1 MRTYDYIVKED
12 ERVVV
17 CIMSVWNDEYTNPR
31 KFRFS
36 GVAKCSPEDTFDEET
51 GKKIA
56 QRRALLKFKKACI
69 QSNKIWLEN
78 LNRQKAEIETSIA
91 KVTKAISNMND
102 TVERIKGEISDLY
115 R

>member
-1 MRTYDYIVKED
+1 MRTYDYIVKENKG
-12 ERVVV
+12 VVV
-17 CIMSVWNDEYTNPR
+17 CVMSVWNDEYTNSR

-36 GVAKCSPEDTFDEET
+36 GVAKCSPEDTFSEET

-69 QSNKIWLEN
+69 QSNKIWLDS
-78 LNRQKAEIETSIA
+78 LKRQKAEIDATIA
-91 KVTKAISNMND
+91 KVTKAIGNMND
-102 TVERIKGEISDLY
+102 TLERIEGEIAVIA

>member
-17 CIMSVWNDEYTNPR
+17 CIMSVWNEEYTNPR

-36 GVAKCSPEDTFDEET
+36 GVAKCSPEDTFNEET

-91 KVTKAISNMND
+91 KVTKAISNMNE
-102 TVERIKGEISDLY
+102 TVERIKSEINDLA
-115 R
+115 